1 MESLPSYFIF
11 KFCYITLL
19 TLKNFVFVA
28 LIVKVWKI
36 KKKKNALKFRKRK
49 KPSKIETL
57 QRLYNGC
64 YDVYNRPWSSNLCV
78 ADFEQISFL
87 SIIVE
92 LILASPWPNLNLN
105 KLLLSRCSVLPIII
119 LYITLNKYDVKQLDV
134 Y

>member
-1 MESLPSYFIF
+1 MYTTDHGHQI
-11 KFCYITLL
+11 
-19 TLKNFVFVA
+19 
-28 LIVKVWKI
+28 
-36 KKKKNALKFRKRK
+36 
-49 KPSKIETL
+49 
-57 QRLYNGC
+57 
-64 YDVYNRPWSSNLCV
+64 CV